1 MWQALARLAQS
12 PFPEQ
17 VTGRL
22 LEEVL
27 LRPCRAG
34 HPCLLSVF
42 AHHWQALH
50 MRVLWSQVE
59 ARQRWSALRSAWTS
73 AVARCAKAAS
83 DRWRRLLESRLATQE
98 SGSDVLGG
106 EEQQKKKKKKGRW
119 AEAEVGAHDPR

>member
-1 MWQALARLAQS
+1 MWQALARLALS

-42 AHHWQALH
+42 AHHWQALY
-50 MRVLWSQVE
+50 MRVLWLQVE
-59 ARQRWSALRSAWTS
+59 ARQRWSTLRSAWTS

-83 DRWRRLLESRLATQE
+83 DRWRRLLESRSAIQE
-98 SGSDVLGG
+98 SGSDVRCG
-106 EEQQKKKKKKGRW
+106 EEKKKKKRRW
-119 AEAEVGAHDPR
+119 AEAEDGAHDSR

>member
-1 MWQALARLAQS
+1 MWQALARLALS

-27 LRPCRAG
+27 HPCRAG

-59 ARQRWSALRSAWTS
+59 ARQRWSTLRSAWTS

-83 DRWRRLLESRLATQE
+83 DRWRGLLESRLATQE
-98 SGSDVLGG
+98 SRLDVRCG
-106 EEQQKKKKKKGRW
+106 EDQKKKKRRW
-119 AEAEVGAHDPR
+119 AEAEDETHDSR